1 MRDFED
7 TPYGEFVWWIG
18 TVEDT
23 FDDDSK
29 LGRVR
34 VRIVGYHPPAGV
46 VPTEELPLAPVL
58 NGGTARINNG
68 EMVLG
73 FFMDGHAAQ
82 QPFIL
87 GVIGGSVTNS
97 VGRFFGSISSIFKD
111 TPKNDIPETQTAF
124 VPNPMPGSCIANPRG
139 TIQDANGTLDESTLV
154 PIDNKGNKL
163 KKEAA
168 EAYLAMV
175 AAAKRDGIS
184 WVVND
189 SYRSY
194 AQQVAAKSTYGNY
207 AASPGKS
214 NHGCGLAV
222 DLGVQIYQK
231 PPYDWLMKNASK
243 FGFKRIY
250 VGSNPQKESWHWEY
264 TVRTGTDA
272 KDTMK
277 THTPETLPNGTS
289 IHGETAAKKPKTI
302 GVTTP

>member
-1 MRDFED
+1 MRDLD
-7 TPYGEFVWWIG
+7 QTPYGEFVWWIG
-18 TVEDT
+18 KVEDT

-34 VRIVGYHPPAGV
+34 VRIIGYHPTDV
-46 VPTEELPLAPVL
+46 EKDQLPLAPVL
-58 NGGTARINNG
+58 NGGVARINND

-73 FFMDGHAAQ
+73 FFMDGHNAQ

-87 GVIGGSVTNS
+87 GVIGGSVTNA
-97 VGRFFGSISSIFKD
+97 VGRFFGSVSSLFSDK
-111 TPKNDIPETQTAF
+111 PKSDVPETQTAH
-124 VPNPMPGSCIANPRG
+124 VPNPVPGACTPNPRG
-139 TIQDANGTLDESTLV
+139 VIKDANGTLDVSTLV
-154 PIDNKGNKL
+154 AIDNKGNRL

-168 EAYLAMV
+168 ESYLAMV
-175 AAAKRDGIS
+175 AAAKRDGIE

-189 SYRSY
+189 SYRPYSE
-194 AQQVAAKSTYGNY
+194 QVSARQKYGRFAAN
-207 AASPGKS
+207 PGYS

-222 DLGVQIYQK
+222 DLGVQIYNK

-264 TVRTGTDA
+264 TLRTGTDA

-277 THTPETLPNGTS
+277 KHTPETLPDGKS
-289 IHGETAAKKPKTI
+289 IHGETAAKKPKTV
-302 GVTTP
+302 GVGP